1 MNQLFNMLGNS
12 SNPLK
17 PNLGSTQQQS
27 PLSQMSHLMEFIKTT
42 SPEQAKAQVEQLIKE
57 RGITGLCNA
66 MNFNNL
72 ENAVGR
78 LSDQNTQQTMQ
89 LGNGICNLGY
99 ELQGNIGQLGKEVA
113 LGQANLQ
120 LQASN
125 NAAAASQQLA
135 TCCCDTQRAID
146 GVNYNAAQNTASINA
161 NTTAAVQKVLDAIQK
176 DKIEA
181 LQGQVNQLQ
190 LQSALC
196 GVVRYPNSTTFTA
209 GYNPYFN
216 ANACGCGCGTT
227 F

>member
-1 MNQLFNMLGNS
+1 MLFLFMFGAGWN
-12 SNPLK
+12 
-17 PNLGSTQQQS
+17 
-27 PLSQMSHLMEFIKTT
+27 
-42 SPEQAKAQVEQLIKE
+42 
-57 RGITGLCNA
+57 RGGGANGEPVTEAGLCNA

-99 ELQGNIGQLGKEVA
+99 ELQGNIGQ
-113 LGQANLQ
+113 
-120 LQASN
+120 
-125 NAAAASQQLA
+125 
-135 TCCCDTQRAID
+135 
-146 GVNYNAAQNTASINA
+146 AAQNTASINA
-161 NTTAAVQKVLDAIQK
+161 NTTAAVQKVLDAIQQ

-216 ANACGCGCGTT
+216 ANTCGCGTA

>member
-1 MNQLFNMLGNS
+1 MLFLFMFGAGWN
-12 SNPLK
+12 
-17 PNLGSTQQQS
+17 
-27 PLSQMSHLMEFIKTT
+27 
-42 SPEQAKAQVEQLIKE
+42 
-57 RGITGLCNA
+57 RGGGANGEPVTEAGLCNA

-120 LQASN
+120 LQ
-125 NAAAASQQLA
+125 
-135 TCCCDTQRAID
+135 
-146 GVNYNAAQNTASINA
+146 
-161 NTTAAVQKVLDAIQK
+161 
-176 DKIEA
+176 
-181 LQGQVNQLQ
+181 

-216 ANACGCGCGTT
+216 TNACGCGTT